1 MGIKFKQI
9 DNLQS
14 TFNALS
20 GDLQNQ
26 TTANTDNISG
36 VYNDNQILSGWK
48 YFANNVDISGA
59 QGLLVQNDNIYTP
72 NNLIAGGV
80 KIGFPIASP
89 RNSTIDPLGALQVTG
104 GQIYFENQLNIRNG
118 AGIIVDNAVSGSYGI
133 FTNELKI
140 SGQSVLTGIEDG
152 GTGNFEKIAVNVDD
166 PNESI
171 EVSGNILL
179 QNNDIIKW
187 RDLDGIARNVLY
199 VDSSDVLNVLNNTTG
214 DGGKIVIRNKPGA
227 GTSATF
233 DSNGFLGIG
242 VSNPQ
247 GILDISSTSS
257 APIMPRMT
265 SAQMNAIISP
275 VEGMLVYNTDSGKFA
290 GYDSIGWN
298 TVTTSAGITPAYG
311 GAMTLGATPTWTGS
325 SEITVSQSSAGNY
338 TLNFSSAFA
347 SASSYH
353 VIATLQEIRG
363 NAGDAYIDDIDKST
377 SSVGIRVLRVSNGDP
392 VDIGEIAFLIYQF

>member
-9 DNLQS
+9 DNLQN
-14 TFNALS
+14 TFDSMS
-20 GDLQNQ
+20 GDFQGQITN
-26 TTANTDNISG
+26 NINDISG

-118 AGIIVDNAVSGSYGI
+118 AGVIVDGAVSGSYGI

-275 VEGMLVYNTDSGKFA
+275 VEGMLIYNTDSGKFA
-290 GYDSIGWN
+290 GY
-298 TVTTSAGITPAYG
+298 T
-311 GAMTLGATPTWTGS
+311 GAWSL
-325 SEITVSQSSAGNY
+325 
-338 TLNFSSAFA
+338 L
-347 SASSYH
+347 H
-353 VIATLQEIRG
+353 
-363 NAGDAYIDDIDKST
+363 
-377 SSVGIRVLRVSNGDP
+377 
-392 VDIGEIAFLIYQF
+392 